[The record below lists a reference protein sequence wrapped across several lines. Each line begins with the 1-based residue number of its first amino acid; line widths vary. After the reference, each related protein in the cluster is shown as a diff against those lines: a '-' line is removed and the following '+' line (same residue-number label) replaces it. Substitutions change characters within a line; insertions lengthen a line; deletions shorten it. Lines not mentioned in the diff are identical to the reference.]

1 MTTQTSDTC
10 NRLLEIIPAYA
21 IGAADDEEQA
31 FVEANLSR
39 CPEALQE
46 LAAYQQL
53 ADTMPYTVPAQQP
66 APAVWDRLQ
75 AATSADA
82 SESATTTP
90 RWYKYAA
97 AVLALLLVATNA
109 FWAIN
114 ASNTT
119 DTSPA
124 IILNYAG
131 TGRTRQI
138 NITEN
143 GDTPAATLTWTAGAA
158 EETWIGLFSA
168 QRFPALT
175 DGSYQLWLFNGDDQL
190 TSAGT
195 FEVTESGE
203 GFLIFETGIPIG
215 SFSQFGVTAEPA
227 GGSDTPTGDPILAS
241 QF

>member
-1 MTTQTSDTC
+1 MTTQTTDTC
-10 NRLLEIIPAYA
+10 TELLEIIPAYA
-21 IGAADDEEQA
+21 IGAVDDEEQA
-31 FVEANLSR
+31 FVEANLSD

-53 ADTMPYTVPAQQP
+53 TDALPYTVPAQQP
-66 APAVWDRLQ
+66 APEVWNRLQ
-75 AATSADA
+75 AATSPAA
-82 SESATTTP
+82 SDDHPAST

-114 ASNTT
+114 AGSDTT
-119 DTSPA
+119 PQA

-138 NITEN
+138 SITEN
-143 GDTPAATLTWTAGAA
+143 GDTPTATLTWTAGAA
-158 EETWIGLFSA
+158 AETWIGLFSA
-168 QRFPALT
+168 RRFPALP
-175 DGSYQLWLFNGDDQL
+175 DGSYQLWLFNSDGQL

-195 FEVTESGE
+195 FEVTEDGE

-215 SFSQFGVTAEPA
+215 SFTQFGVTAEPI
-227 GGSDTPTGDPILAS
+227 GGSDSPSGDPILAS